1 MEDNRIITFNGEV
14 NEGSALNAIL
24 DLLFYDSE
32 SKTEPIYMYVNSNGG
47 SIVHGL
53 ALYDTMKHISA
64 PVYVICTGMAASM
77 GAFLLSCGEKG
88 HRAAIKHARILIHQ
102 PLIPAEQP
110 FAQSES
116 SLRKMAEGLLEDRN
130 TLEQIMA
137 DNCGQPFEVMHKAC
151 ERDNWLTAEEAL
163 EFGLIDEII

>member
-64 PVYVICTGMAASM
+64 PVFNSCTMT
-77 GAFLLSCGEKG
+77 FL
-88 HRAAIKHARILIHQ
+88 
-102 PLIPAEQP
+102 
-110 FAQSES
+110 
-116 SLRKMAEGLLEDRN
+116 
-130 TLEQIMA
+130 T
-137 DNCGQPFEVMHKAC
+137 
-151 ERDNWLTAEEAL
+151 TT
-163 EFGLIDEII
+163 